1 MSASTEHLSPLHR
14 RLTGAAIAAIVTGV
28 VIVILGVG
36 FGWSGVG
43 GGFALG
49 AGVGLAGVGAYL
61 WGYANGMRRPA
72 TRAGWLPSRDGRE

>member
-1 MSASTEHLSPLHR
+1 MSASHGDLSPLHR
-14 RLTGAAIAAIVTGV
+14 RLTGAAITAIVAGV
-28 VIVILGVG
+28 AIVVLGVG

-61 WGYANGMRRPA
+61 WGYANGMSRPA